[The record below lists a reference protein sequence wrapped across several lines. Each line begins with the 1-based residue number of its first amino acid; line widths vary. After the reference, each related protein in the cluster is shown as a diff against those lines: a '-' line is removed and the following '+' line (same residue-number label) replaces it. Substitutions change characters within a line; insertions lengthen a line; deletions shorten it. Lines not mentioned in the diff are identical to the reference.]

1 MQLLASCAQGV
12 SILKVAMRHVPPTHE
27 VACRIMTC
35 LRIVLGQATC
45 GIRLLALEYL
55 PFDAQI
61 AMLLTAGLAENQSVR
76 QLQFNRLRHGTTSV
90 NDGMNVLLQ
99 FLASQDRIQRL
110 QLLDRT
116 VLDGRMVGQL
126 AAAATSLTTL
136 IYKGPFRNAHCV
148 REFLEEIPVLPHL
161 KRLEL
166 LKLTH
171 RYVDDLS
178 RRVMRLTALRFLTV
192 SFTTE
197 GAGNE
202 VWGND
207 DDDFNERSDEVS
219 LSYKL
224 RCLVSSLQM
233 NDSLQEFVLQ
243 DEYRRIPVKWRD
255 HSERVLAYGKRNRH
269 LPQILQTVAVD
280 SSNDHISD
288 SVMLLPTLLA
298 VSHQYTRQTT
308 IRILFN
314 HMLTNDSVGPFL

>member
-12 SILKVAMRHVPPTHE
+12 SILKVDMRHVPPTHD
-27 VACRIMTC
+27 VASRIMTC

-45 GIRLLALEYL
+45 CIRLLALEYL

-76 QLQFNRLRHGTTSV
+76 QLQLNRFRRGTISV
-90 NDGMNVLLQ
+90 EDGMNVLLQ

-126 AAAATSLTTL
+126 AAAATSLQTL

-148 REFLEEIPVLPHL
+148 GEFLGEIPVLPHL

-171 RYVDDLS
+171 RHVDDLS
-178 RRVMRLTALRFLTV
+178 RGVMRLTALRFLTV

-197 GAGNE
+197 GARNG

-224 RCLVSSLQM
+224 RCLVSSLRM
-233 NDSLQEFVLQ
+233 NDSLQELCFKTSTAAFRSNGGITASACWPMESAIDTCRKFCKRLQ
-243 DEYRRIPVKWRD
+243 
-255 HSERVLAYGKRNRH
+255 S
-269 LPQILQTVAVD
+269 T
-280 SSNDHISD
+280 
-288 SVMLLPTLLA
+288 
-298 VSHQYTRQTT
+298 
-308 IRILFN
+308 
-314 HMLTNDSVGPFL
+314 